1 MGGSLLQA
9 MAMYIHSADMSSSES
24 CGVHDDK
31 FSEFLRTCGNDD
43 PSNYNDSVS
52 RAAVRQLLKR
62 TASRWAGVRGEPGYA
77 ALSWL
82 VYRMLVEIN
91 LKESHKETTE
101 EEEVMSMMTDSEQA
115 VVVHHHHSVPN
126 TLLDCQAPILQKCD
140 GCITPRNEEEEKLTE
155 EDSID
160 RYKKLRESKIS
171 RNESE
176 KQALLLKEC
185 IRFHHSEGLKLE
197 NWHASRMVAR
207 KAITNGKIQLA
218 MSTLENECAQAE
230 MELQVAVTTS
240 DKWKEKVDMSNLAT
254 MKIEE
259 VMKSYLKQENCY
271 SIIRRGLIDEFSSR
285 RGQHFGN
292 YDLKVSTLPPRVRM
306 KELIAAQTACETQR
320 VAEEAMA
327 KECNILETKLKIFEE
342 DAKIMESDDFFL
354 ALRRFENTHNKWKRC
369 SVSMLETMTS
379 LSETRKELARI
390 HLDNVRLK
398 LDVEFMENSV
408 NLLGEA

>member
-160 RYKKLRESKIS
+160 RYK
-171 RNESE
+171 
-176 KQALLLKEC
+176 
-185 IRFHHSEGLKLE
+185 
-197 NWHASRMVAR
+197 
-207 KAITNGKIQLA
+207 
-218 MSTLENECAQAE
+218 
-230 MELQVAVTTS
+230 VTTIPLPSRS
-240 DKWKEKVDMSNLAT
+240 DVYPPELAA
-254 MKIEE
+254 
-259 VMKSYLKQENCY
+259 
-271 SIIRRGLIDEFSSR
+271 
-285 RGQHFGN
+285 
-292 YDLKVSTLPPRVRM
+292 VSTG
-306 KELIAAQTACETQR
+306 
-320 VAEEAMA
+320 
-327 KECNILETKLKIFEE
+327 
-342 DAKIMESDDFFL
+342 
-354 ALRRFENTHNKWKRC
+354 
-369 SVSMLETMTS
+369 TMTDIDTS
-379 LSETRKELARI
+379 TNNNNAT
-390 HLDNVRLK
+390 
-398 LDVEFMENSV
+398 
-408 NLLGEA
+408 